1 MICGGIV
8 LSLMMSAVCAAL
20 PDQSLS
26 PAQQVIKLERIN
38 SERIHKHQ
46 QLWDR
51 YFTKMKVRTTLEYT
65 ALATAVIGTCAYCML
80 HKSPEAKNNQ
90 PAPGPQGAAANH
102 DVEILRLLQRVV
114 GDGTFAGW
122 LKNSLINMGGMCVIG
137 GLFVALDRLATPITT
152 GVASWWGQSPED
164 NLVQLT
170 RIMLANRL
178 RLDDSCTRLHALGS
192 SADPLQ
198 QKIRNYMMH
207 DVMIDTD
214 AFVQSCQNWVGFL
227 GAALQ
232 RASLDAAYSCQITNS
247 LNNLVALIND
257 AIEHEEKV
265 LNGNS
270 AGPTT
275 AFTNEIY
282 NECVRMAHLMDML
295 LYGNKNT
302 PSPVSTPAE
311 H

>member
-8 LSLMMSAVCAAL
+8 LSLMMSVAGAAL
-20 PDQSLS
+20 PEQSLL
-26 PAQQVIKLERIN
+26 PVQQVIKLERIN

-46 QLWDR
+46 QTWEH
-51 YFTKMKVRTTLEYT
+51 YFTKMNVRTTLGYT
-65 ALATAVIGTCAYCML
+65 ALAAAVIGTLAYCML
-80 HKSPEAKNNQ
+80 HKSPVAKNEQ
-90 PAPGPQGAAANH
+90 PVPAPHGVPANH
-102 DVEILRLLQRVV
+102 DIEIFRLLQRVV
-114 GDGTFAGW
+114 GDGTFVGW
-122 LKNSLINMGGMCVIG
+122 LKNSLMSMGGMCVIA
-137 GLFVALDRLATPITT
+137 GLLVAVDRLAMPLTK

-170 RIMLANRL
+170 HLMLANRL
-178 RLDDSCTRLHALGS
+178 RLDDSCARLHALAN

-198 QKIRNYMMH
+198 QKIRSYMMH

-214 AFVQSCQNWVGFL
+214 AFVHSCENWVGFL

-232 RASLDAAYSCQITNS
+232 RASLDTTYSCQITNS

-257 AIEHEEKV
+257 ATEHEEKM
-265 LNGNS
+265 LNGNA
-270 AGPTT
+270 AGSITT
-275 AFTNEIY
+275 FTNEIY

-302 PSPVSTPAE
+302 PPLASMPA
-311 H
+311 